1 MASTF
6 TRDLGLGLRTW
17 IRSWLFIFSN
27 GLAIYFLYPIVL
39 SILLGM
45 GAVAL
50 IRRGVNYAMDL
61 IRPLIDYT
69 PMNSDSG
76 WEAFRDVLMDISSF
90 AVSFVLWIAAFYTFV
105 KLSKYVLL
113 ALMSPVMAILS
124 ERTEEILTG
133 KTYPFHLQLF
143 IKDVFRG
150 IAIALRN
157 LFMELFT
164 GWALISLQLA
174 LTLLFPPFAI
184 ILAPLVP
191 LLSFAIG
198 AYFFGF
204 STLDY
209 VFERRR
215 LSMRQ
220 SILTIRSMKGL
231 AVGNGAVFNLIYLIP
246 FIGVTISTI
255 TCTVAAV
262 IAIHERENATSEVNA

>member
-6 TRDLGLGLRTW
+6 SSDLGLGLRTW
-17 IRSWLFIFSN
+17 FRSWSFIFSN
-27 GLAIYFLYPIVL
+27 GLAVYFLYPIVL
-39 SILLGM
+39 SILLSM

-50 IRRGVNYAMDL
+50 IRRGVNYLMDL
-61 IRPLIDYT
+61 IRPFIDYT

-76 WEAFRDVLMDISSF
+76 WEAFRDVLMDISSY
-90 AVSFVLWIAAFYTFV
+90 AISFVLWIAAFYTFV

-143 IKDVFRG
+143 VKDVFRG
-150 IAIALRN
+150 MAIALRN

-164 GWALISLQLA
+164 GWALIALQLL

-215 LSMRQ
+215 LTMRQ
-220 SILTIRSMKGL
+220 SIQAIRSMKGL
-231 AVGNGAVFNLIYLIP
+231 AIGNGAVFNLIYLIP

-262 IAIHERENATSEVNA
+262 IAIHERENTTSSVSV

>member
-6 TRDLGLGLRTW
+6 SSDLGLGLRTW
-17 IRSWLFIFSN
+17 FRSWSFIFSN
-27 GLAIYFLYPIVL
+27 GLAVYFLHPIVL
-39 SILLGM
+39 SILLSM

-50 IRRGVNYAMDL
+50 IRRGVNYLMDL
-61 IRPLIDYT
+61 IRPFIDYT
-69 PMNSDSG
+69 PMNSDSS
-76 WEAFRDVLMDISSF
+76 WEAFRDVLMDIS
-90 AVSFVLWIAAFYTFV
+90 AYAISFVLWIAAFYTFV

-143 IKDVFRG
+143 VKDVFRG
-150 IAIALRN
+150 MAIALRN

-164 GWALISLQLA
+164 GWALIALQLA
-174 LTLLFPPFAI
+174 LTMLFPPFAI

-191 LLSFAIG
+191 LVSFAIG

-215 LSMRQ
+215 LTMRQ
-220 SILTIRSMKGL
+220 SIQAIRSMKGL
-231 AVGNGAVFNLIYLIP
+231 AIGNGAVFNLIYLIP

-262 IAIHERENATSEVNA
+262 LAIHERENASSPVSA